1 MAKIELPY
9 VAWRDGRPRFV
20 PGSRERAMGYKGQD
34 LKHDDGRW
42 FSLDEAHGFAMARR
56 EEIRGLRRT
65 GRKLKAPPAPQGRA
79 VKDLWTAYT
88 KSDKFKDGLAA
99 SSQKTY
105 HKWVKPL
112 TAEPVWNA
120 PVGSI
125 DPVVLKALHEKIKG
139 ERGLSMAN
147 GVLAIIAAMMAWG
160 RLHNWL
166 PRDRNGQPIANPAS
180 NLDLE
185 SPEPRLRVGTDV
197 EIRTLVEASDLVEID
212 GVKMSAIGDAVLTG
226 LFTGQRKKDILEFV
240 LGAQSPT
247 RVELVQSKTGARVS
261 IPMAPRLVQRI
272 AAGKER
278 RARADY
284 RVVLSNIVVNEGTG
298 LAYNGGTF
306 ADHFAQVRAVAVAGI
321 VDEEATRL
329 ARELHEAEQRNTEP
343 PTVYKLA
350 PCKSLAGFTFPDLRD
365 TAVTWYARAGST
377 VPQIASITGH
387 SLASIYRILKHYLA
401 LDAELADEAVRK
413 LVDWMEREG
422 LAV

>member
-20 PGSRERAMGYKGQD
+20 PGSRERAMGYKGKD

-56 EEIRGLRRT
+56 DEIRELRKT
-65 GRKLKAPPAPQGRA
+65 GKKLKAPPAPVGRA
-79 VKDLWTAYT
+79 VKDLWNAYI
-88 KSDKFKDGLAA
+88 KSDKHRSLAG

-105 HKWVKPL
+105 GKWVKPL
-112 TAEPVWNA
+112 QAEPVWQA

-125 DPVVLKALHEKIKG
+125 DPVVLKALHEKIKA

-197 EIRTLVEASDLVEID
+197 EIRALVGASDLVEID

-226 LFTGQRKKDILEFV
+226 LFTGQRKKDILEFAP
-240 LGAQSPT
+240 GAQT
-247 RVELVQSKTGARVS
+247 AARMELVQSKTGARVS
-261 IPMAPRLVQRI
+261 IPMAPRLVQRV
-272 AAGKER
+272 AAGKAR
-278 RARADY
+278 RAQAGY
-284 RVVLSNIVVNEGTG
+284 RVVLSNVVVNESTG

-306 ADHFAQVRAVAVAGI
+306 ADHFAQVRAVAIAGI
-321 VDEEATRL
+321 VDEEATCI
-329 ARELHEAEQRNTEP
+329 ARELHAAEQRNTEP

-350 PCKSLAGFTFPDLRD
+350 PCKSLDGFTFPDLRD